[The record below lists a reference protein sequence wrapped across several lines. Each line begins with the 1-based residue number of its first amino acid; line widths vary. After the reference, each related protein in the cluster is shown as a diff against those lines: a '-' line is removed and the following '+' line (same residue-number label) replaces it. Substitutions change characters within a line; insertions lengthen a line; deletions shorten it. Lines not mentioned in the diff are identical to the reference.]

1 VARPTTSLRHLRF
14 SARVQ
19 PPAARARMDDEDFI
33 ELLLQYGI
41 TPNRLLQILLFSV
54 LAAMI
59 CVNVWLFKKVRK
71 NWNSPSGNETIMDWC
86 QNMNEIEV
94 DFPLPKVEEDG
105 KRPTSRDVECKIT
118 SNNIRF
124 AFKGEKAPMLEGTLT
139 KSVLPD
145 ECNCTAARV
154 ARPRTRRRC
163 LCHALTRPVRRHCQG
178 NSGQSEIRRTSNCR
192 SSRRARAIGRRCCR
206 TTRLARCLTTRRRR
220 RRRSNDDDDA
230 LDSYGI
236 RFAKRCLRAEHTGV
250 SL

>member
-1 VARPTTSLRHLRF
+1 
-14 SARVQ
+14 
-19 PPAARARMDDEDFI
+19 MDDEDFI

-145 ECNCTAARV
+145 ECNWQFW
-154 ARPRTRRRC
+154 
-163 LCHALTRPVRRHCQG
+163 PVG
-178 NSGQSEIRRTSNCR
+178 NPTHIKLSLIKESAGNWKTV
-192 SSRRARAIGRRCCR
+192 
-206 TTRLARCLTTRRRR
+206 L
-220 RRRSNDDDDA
+220 SNDATGSLLDD
-230 LDSYGI
+230 S
-236 RFAKRCLRAEHTGV
+236 KKKKKKKQ
-250 SL
+250 